1 MHLCRIVRRH
11 VIVWQA
17 RWGITRKTLAG
28 STLRPSSATPRPNL
42 AHLNSTLTPSSIGRR
57 HRFRPDGTSC
67 GHFGAVNGNRGLV
80 LKQLASALAA
90 RVHNWFPDREFIM
103 RSQGQVKFVRIS
115 AQFQKRAAAA
125 VLTLALVWTGTM
137 IAALAGEFVSST
149 DAAALASREARI
161 ASAESR
167 VAAYRSDLGEV
178 AQDLA
183 RRQDFIDTMVASHLG
198 DLPTAT
204 EATNVPGVQ
213 DSTAETRKTVDKV
226 SALIPEASGLAQ
238 MEARQLAFVEA
249 LTRKADRRA
258 ASAASAIRTMGL
270 DPVAIARGIGR
281 GGRGAMGGPF
291 EAFDGDAALD
301 PRFEKLGLSLARM
314 AALERGLQGI
324 PNVLPASIEM
334 ISSGF
339 GYRRDPF
346 NGHAAMHAGLDFRG
360 PVGTPIHAAATG
372 RVSFVG
378 VKGGY
383 GNCVEISHG
392 NGLMTRYAHMSRFE
406 ARVGD
411 KVAAGDV
418 IGRIGS
424 TGRSTGP
431 HLHFEVRVHDRAVN
445 PRPIL
450 EKGASLVGAKRVLA
464 EKQDGGASAPAKAG

>member
-1 MHLCRIVRRH
+1 MEPSLAVT
-11 VIVWQA
+11 
-17 RWGITRKTLAG
+17 GI
-28 STLRPSSATPRPNL
+28 
-42 AHLNSTLTPSSIGRR
+42 
-57 HRFRPDGTSC
+57 
-67 GHFGAVNGNRGLV
+67 RGLA
-80 LKQLASALAA
+80 LKQLASAMSA
-90 RVHNWFPDREFIM
+90 RMQNWFPDREFIV
-103 RSQGQVKFVRIS
+103 RSQGQVKFMRVS
-115 AQFQKRAAAA
+115 ARVQKRAAAA
-125 VLTLALVWTGTM
+125 ILTLALVWTGTM
-137 IAALAGEFVSST
+137 IAALAGEFVNSN
-149 DAAALASREARI
+149 DAAALATREARI

-167 VAAYRSDLGEV
+167 VAAYREDLGDV
-178 AQDLA
+178 ADDLA
-183 RRQDFIDTMVASHLG
+183 RRQDFIDTMVESHLG
-198 DLPTAT
+198 ELPAAG
-204 EATNVPGVQ
+204 EATGVQ

-226 SALIPEASGLAQ
+226 STLLPEATGLAR

-249 LTRKADRRA
+249 LTRMADQRA
-258 ASAASAIRTMGL
+258 AKAASAIRTMGL
-270 DPVAIARGIGR
+270 DPAAIARSTGR
-281 GGRGAMGGPF
+281 SAMGGPF
-291 EAFDGDAALD
+291 EAFGNDAALD

-314 AALERGLQGI
+314 AALERGMQGI

-339 GYRRDPF
+339 GFRRDPF

-372 RVSFVG
+372 RVTFVG

-392 NGLMTRYAHMSRFE
+392 NGLVTRYAHMSRFD
-406 ARVGD
+406 ARLGAQ
-411 KVAAGDV
+411 VAAGDV

-464 EKQDGGASAPAKAG
+464 EKQSGGARSPAKAG